1 MSNTNTSTPIN
12 TNPTIPNTNTN
23 TTRFISP
30 GSSSSSASQAC
41 AACKYQRRR
50 CAPDCPMAPHFPPT
64 QPKNFGNVQKLF
76 GVCNF
81 LKLLRMVQPSQQH
94 AAAKSMVVQ
103 ANVRAIEPVGGCYQI
118 IRELE
123 RQIEQCKAEFELVL
137 GQLAIYRAR
146 AERARK
152 MGNPSL
158 AGGDSGFVD
167 VDALCVYNPMHV
179 QAVDYD
185 GRFQGQDPLYMDLG
199 CYDNVGVKIDMEASS
214 SMAMVVNDPKQVY
227 VDMKPLV
234 GIYNEKQHAIAV
246 DSKEL
251 IESRFAF

>member
-1 MSNTNTSTPIN
+1 MSNKDTSTPIN

-23 TTRFISP
+23 TTRVISP
-30 GSSSSSASQAC
+30 GSSSSSAPQAC

-50 CAPDCPMAPHFPPT
+50 CAPDCPMAPHFPPN
-64 QPKNFGNVQKLF
+64 QPKNFRNVQKLF
-76 GVCNF
+76 GVRNF
-81 LKLLRMVQPSQQH
+81 LNLLRMVQPSQQH

-103 ANVRAIEPVGGCYQI
+103 ANVRANESVGECYQI

-137 GQLAIYRAR
+137 GQLAIYRVR

-179 QAVDYD
+179 QVVDYD
-185 GRFQGQDPLYMDLG
+185 GRFQGQDPLYME
-199 CYDNVGVKIDMEASS
+199 VDMEASPS
-214 SMAMVVNDPKQVY
+214 LTMVVNDPKQVY
-227 VDMKPLV
+227 VDESEDMKALV
-234 GIYNEKQHAIAV
+234 GIYNEKQHAIAL
-246 DSKEL
+246 DAKEL
-251 IESRFAF
+251 IGSRFAF